1 LDVGTAQSMVTIVDY
16 GVGNLASIANM
27 VRKAGTDGVVSSDP
41 AVVAAATK
49 LILPGV
55 GAFDRGMANL
65 EERGLIPALNERV
78 LGSRVPTLGLCLGM
92 QLLGRGSEEGTRPG
106 LGWLAAHSR
115 RFKFP
120 ADSALKVPHMGWNF
134 IEPALRLRSGHATPA
149 ALVNNLPAEPRFY
162 FVHSYYLACD
172 HPDDVMCWTTYGGRF
187 ASGIHHG
194 NLWGTQFHPEKSH
207 SFGLA
212 LLRNF
217 LALP

>member
-1 LDVGTAQSMVTIVDY
+1 MVTIVDY

-27 VRKAGTDGVVSSDP
+27 ARKAGTDCVISSDP
-41 AVVAAATK
+41 SVVAAADK

-65 EERGLIPALNERV
+65 EERGLLPALTERAIER
-78 LGSRVPTLGLCLGM
+78 RVPTLGLCLGM
-92 QLLGRGSEEGTRPG
+92 QLMARGSEEGSRAG
-106 LGWLAAHSR
+106 LGWLAADSV
-115 RFKFP
+115 RFKFGRRG
-120 ADSALKVPHMGWNF
+120 AETQSAETQSASLKIPHMGWNY
-134 IEPALRLRSGHATPA
+134 IEPAAPA
-149 ALVNNLPAEPRFY
+149 SLIEQLPPEPRFY

-172 HPDDVMCWTTYGGRF
+172 NPGDVMCWTTYGDRF
-187 ASGIHHG
+187 ASGIHRG

>member
-1 LDVGTAQSMVTIVDY
+1 MVTIVDY

-27 VRKAGTDGVVSSDP
+27 ARKAGTDCVISGDP
-41 AVVAAATK
+41 AVIAKAGK

-65 EERGLIPALNERV
+65 EERGLIPALNERAIER
-78 LGSRVPTLGLCLGM
+78 RVPTIGLCLGM
-92 QLLGRGSEEGTRPG
+92 QLLGRGSEEGSRPG
-106 LGWLAAHSR
+106 LGWLAADSV
-115 RFKFP
+115 RFKFA
-120 ADSALKVPHMGWNF
+120 ADATLKVPHMGWNY
-134 IEPALRLRSGHATPA
+134 IEPAASA
-149 ALVNNLPAEPRFY
+149 ALLEHLPAEPRFY
-162 FVHSYYLACD
+162 FANSYHLACD
-172 HPDDVMCWTTYGGRF
+172 DPTDVMCWTTYGERF
-187 ASGIHHG
+187 PSGIHRG

>member
-1 LDVGTAQSMVTIVDY
+1 MVTIVDY

-27 VRKAGTDGVVSSDP
+27 ARKAGTDSVISGDP
-41 AVVAAATK
+41 AVVAAADK

-65 EERGLIPALNERV
+65 EERGLIGALNERAMER
-78 LGSRVPTLGLCLGM
+78 RVPTLGLCLGM
-92 QLLGRGSEEGTRPG
+92 QLLGRGSEEGSRPG
-106 LGWLAAHSR
+106 LGWLAADSV
-115 RFKFP
+115 RFKFA
-120 ADSALKVPHMGWNF
+120 ADAAALKVPHMGWNF
-134 IEPALRLRSGHATPA
+134 IEPAAPAT
-149 ALVNNLPAEPRFY
+149 LIDSLPPEPRFY

-172 HPDDVMCWTTYGGRF
+172 NPADVMCWTTYGDRF

>member
-1 LDVGTAQSMVTIVDY
+1 MVLIVDY

-27 VRKAGTDGVVSSDP
+27 ARKAGTQCVISGDP
-41 AVVAAATK
+41 AAIARAEK

-65 EERGLIPALNERV
+65 EERGLIPALTERA
-78 LGSRVPTLGLCLGM
+78 LERKVPTLGLCLGM
-92 QLLGRGSEEGTRPG
+92 QLMGRGSEEGVRPG
-106 LGWLAAHSR
+106 LGWLD
-115 RFKFP
+115 
-120 ADSALKVPHMGWNF
+120 ADSMKFKTAAGEGGLKVPHMGWNY
-134 IEPALRLRSGHATPA
+134 IEPAA
-149 ALVNNLPAEPRFY
+149 ASPLTANLPPEPRFY

-172 HPDDVMCWTTYGGRF
+172 HLSDVMCWTRYGDRF

-207 SFGLA
+207 SYGLA

>member
-1 LDVGTAQSMVTIVDY
+1 MVTIVDY

-27 VRKAGTDGVVSSDP
+27 ARKAGTECVISGDP
-41 AVVAAATK
+41 SVVAAADK

-65 EERGLIPALNERV
+65 EERGLIPALTERAMQR
-78 LGSRVPTLGLCLGM
+78 RVPTLGLCLGM
-92 QLLGRGSEEGTRPG
+92 QLMGRGSEEGSRAG
-106 LGWLAAHSR
+106 LGWIAADSV
-115 RFKFP
+115 RFKFS
-120 ADSALKVPHMGWNF
+120 ADAAALKVPHMGWNY
-134 IEPALRLRSGHATPA
+134 IEPAASTAPA
-149 ALVNNLPAEPRFY
+149 ELIAALPAEPRFY

-172 HPDDVMCWTTYGGRF
+172 QPSDVMCWTTYGARF
-187 ASGIHHG
+187 ASGIHHN

-207 SFGLA
+207 SFGLS

>member
-1 LDVGTAQSMVTIVDY
+1 MVIIVDY

-27 VRKAGTDGVVSSDP
+27 ARKAGTECVISGE
-41 AVVAAATK
+41 AAAIARADK

-65 EERGLIPALNERV
+65 AERGLIAVLNERAV
-78 LGSRVPTLGLCLGM
+78 ARGVPTLGLCLGM
-92 QLLGRGSEEGTRPG
+92 QLMGRRSEEGARPG
-106 LGWLAAHSR
+106 LGWLAADSVK
-115 RFKFP
+115 FKT
-120 ADSALKVPHMGWNF
+120 AANGSGLKVPHMGWNY
-134 IEPALRLRSGHATPA
+134 IEPAVPS
-149 ALVNNLPAEPRFY
+149 ALTENLPPEPRFY
-162 FVHSYYLACD
+162 FVHSYHLEVD
-172 HPDDVMCWTTYGGRF
+172 DPSDVMCWTRYGDRF

-212 LLRNF
+212 LLKNF

>member
-1 LDVGTAQSMVTIVDY
+1 MVTIVDY

-27 VRKAGTDGVVSSDP
+27 ARKAGTACVVSSDP
-41 AVVAAATK
+41 AVIARATK

-65 EERGLIPALNERV
+65 EERRLIPALNERV
-78 LGSRVPTLGLCLGM
+78 MGSGVPTLGLCLGM

-106 LGWLAAHSR
+106 LGWLNADSV
-115 RFKFP
+115 RFKFT
-120 ADSALKVPHMGWNF
+120 AETSLKVPHMGWNF
-134 IEPALRLRSGHATPA
+134 IEPAAPA

-172 HPDDVMCWTTYGGRF
+172 NPGDVMCWTTYGERF
-187 ASGIHHG
+187 ASGIHKG

>member
-1 LDVGTAQSMVTIVDY
+1 MVTIVDY

-27 VRKAGTDGVVSSDP
+27 ARKAGTDCVISSDP
-41 AVVAAATK
+41 AVVAAADK

-65 EERGLIPALNERV
+65 EERGLMAALNERAMER
-78 LGSRVPTLGLCLGM
+78 RVPTLGLCLGM
-92 QLLGRGSEEGTRPG
+92 QLMGRGSEEGTRAG
-106 LGWLAAHSR
+106 LGWIA
-115 RFKFP
+115 
-120 ADSALKVPHMGWNF
+120 ADSVRFIADTDAPALKVPHMGWNY
-134 IEPALRLRSGHATPA
+134 IEPAAPA
-149 ALVNNLPAEPRFY
+149 ALIDALPAEPRFY

-172 HPDDVMCWTTYGGRF
+172 QPADVMCWTTYGARF

>member
-1 LDVGTAQSMVTIVDY
+1 MVTIVDY

-27 VRKAGTDGVVSSDP
+27 ARKAGTNCVISSD
-41 AVVAAATK
+41 AAKVAAADK

-65 EERGLIPALNERV
+65 EERRLIPALHERV
-78 LGSRVPTLGLCLGM
+78 IGRGVPTLGLCLGM
-92 QLLGRGSEEGTRPG
+92 QLLGRGSEEGSRPG
-106 LGWLAAHSR
+106 LGWLAADTV
-115 RFKFP
+115 RFKFT
-120 ADSALKVPHMGWNF
+120 ADAPLKVPHMGWNY
-134 IEPALRLRSGHATPA
+134 IEPAGPA
-149 ALVNNLPAEPRFY
+149 ALVDYLPAEPRFY

-172 HPDDVMCWTTYGGRF
+172 NPGDVMCWTTYGDRF
-187 ASGIHHG
+187 ASGIHKG

-212 LLRNF
+212 LLKNF

>member
-1 LDVGTAQSMVTIVDY
+1 MVTIVDY

-27 VRKAGTDGVVSSDP
+27 ARKAGTNCVISSKP
-41 AVVAAATK
+41 ADVAAADK

-65 EERGLIPALNERV
+65 EERGLIPALHERAI
-78 LGSRVPTLGLCLGM
+78 GRGVPTLGLCLGM
-92 QLLGRGSEEGTRPG
+92 QLLGRGSEEGARPG
-106 LGWLAAHSR
+106 LGWLEADTV
-115 RFKFP
+115 RFKFT
-120 ADSALKVPHMGWNF
+120 ADTPLKVPHMGWNF
-134 IEPALRLRSGHATPA
+134 IEPAAPA
-149 ALVNNLPAEPRFY
+149 ALVEHLPAEPRFY

-172 HPDDVMCWTTYGGRF
+172 NPGDVMCWTTYGDRF
-187 ASGIHHG
+187 ASGIHKG

-212 LLRNF
+212 LLKNF

>member
-1 LDVGTAQSMVTIVDY
+1 MVTIVDY

-27 VRKAGTDGVVSSDP
+27 ARKAGTDCVISSDP
-41 AVVAAATK
+41 AVVAAADK

-65 EERGLIPALNERV
+65 AERGLIPILNERAMER
-78 LGSRVPTLGLCLGM
+78 RVPTLGLCLGM

-106 LGWLAAHSR
+106 LGWLAADSV
-115 RFKFP
+115 RFTFP
-120 ADSALKVPHMGWNF
+120 ADTALKVPHMGWNF
-134 IEPALRLRSGHATPA
+134 IEPAAPA
-149 ALVNNLPAEPRFY
+149 ALVQSLPPEPRFY

-172 HPDDVMCWTTYGGRF
+172 NPGDVMCWTTYGGRF
-187 ASGIHHG
+187 ASGIHKG

>member
-1 LDVGTAQSMVTIVDY
+1 MVTIVDY

-27 VRKAGTDGVVSSDP
+27 ARKAGTDCVISSDP
-41 AVVAAATK
+41 SVVASAGK

-65 EERGLIPALNERV
+65 EERGLIPALHESAMVR
-78 LGSRVPTLGLCLGM
+78 RVPTIGLCLGM
-92 QLLGRGSEEGTRPG
+92 QLMGRGSEEGSRTG
-106 LGWLAAHSR
+106 LGWIA
-115 RFKFP
+115 
-120 ADSALKVPHMGWNF
+120 ADSVRFNFAATPSPLKVPHMGWNY
-134 IEPALRLRSGHATPA
+134 IQPA
-149 ALVNNLPAEPRFY
+149 APAAVIDNLPAEPRFY
-162 FVHSYYLACD
+162 FVHSFYLVCD
-172 HPDDVMCWTTYGGRF
+172 QPSDVMCWTTYGSRF